1 MKKIDSKPLYKDGRH
16 YDMQHRNFKSDI
28 PFYLDQ
34 ARKYGDPILELTC
47 GTGRIT
53 IPIAKEGYNIIGLD
67 ISDGMLKRAK
77 ENAKKEL
84 LKIELLK
91 KDVRKFNL
99 NKKFN
104 LIIFPFNSIA
114 HLHDL
119 DSIESCFTEVKKH
132 LTDDGRFVID
142 MFNPDLKR
150 LIRNPKKRFPVAKYP
165 DPNSKATV
173 VITESNIYDAAEQI
187 NYITW
192 HYKIGKKKF
201 SYELNMRIY
210 FPQELDELLIH
221 NGFNI
226 EAKYGSFKYSKFK
239 PKSEKQ
245 IVVCGLKK

>member
-1 MKKIDSKPLYKDGRH
+1 
-16 YDMQHRNFKSDI
+16 
-28 PFYLDQ
+28 
-34 ARKYGDPILELTC
+34 
-47 GTGRIT
+47 
-53 IPIAKEGYNIIGLD
+53 
-67 ISDGMLKRAK
+67 MLKRAK

-119 DSIESCFTEVKKH
+119 DSIESCFTTVRKH
-132 LTDDGRFVID
+132 LTNDGRFVID

-150 LIRNPKKRFPVAKYP
+150 LVRNPKKHFPVAKYP

-201 SYELNMRIY
+201 KHELNMRIF
-210 FPQELDELLIH
+210 FPQELDALLIH

-226 EAKYGSFKYSKFK
+226 EAKYGSFKYFEFK
-239 PKSEKQ
+239 PKSNKQ
-245 IVVCGLKK
+245 IVVCSSKK